1 MSLPLP
7 HLTAHKG
14 PRGDILLE
22 LKCAQPLTAK
32 QLAGKLGVSANAIRH
47 HLKELEAEGLI
58 VYGREQ
64 RGVGAPTFA
73 YRLSAAGEEQFPR
86 RYEET
91 LTELLQRVT
100 ERAGRNVVVELLEDH
115 YATLTRRLQSE
126 LAGVTGGDRVAAIAR
141 LMSDA
146 GYMAEWQE
154 AEGAFR
160 LSEHNCAIRAVA
172 ERYPEVCA
180 AEERFLQ
187 AVLGATVDRRTHIVS
202 GCNACEY
209 AIQFGEPTAAETVP
223 QQPESA

>member
-1 MSLPLP
+1 
-7 HLTAHKG
+7 
-14 PRGDILLE
+14 
-22 LKCAQPLTAK
+22 
-32 QLAGKLGVSANAIRH
+32 
-47 HLKELEAEGLI
+47 
-58 VYGREQ
+58 
-64 RGVGAPTFA
+64 
-73 YRLSAAGEEQFPR
+73 
-86 RYEET
+86 
-91 LTELLQRVT
+91 
-100 ERAGRNVVVELLEDH
+100 
-115 YATLTRRLQSE
+115 
-126 LAGVTGGDRVAAIAR
+126 VAAIAR

-209 AIQFGEPTAAETVP
+209 AIQFSGPAAPETVP
-223 QQPESA
+223 PQPENA

>member
-1 MSLPLP
+1 MTLPSP
-7 HLTAHKG
+7 HLAAHKG
-14 PRGDILLE
+14 PRGDILLA
-22 LKCAQPLTAK
+22 LKRAQPLTAK
-32 QLAGKLGVSANAIRH
+32 DLAEKLAVSPNAIRH

-73 YRLSAAGEEQFPR
+73 FRLSEAGEALFPR

-91 LTELLQRVT
+91 LTEVLQRVS
-100 ERAGRNVVVELLEDH
+100 EKAGRSAVVELLEDH

-126 LAGVTGGDRVAAIAR
+126 LDGVTESDRVAAIAR
-141 LMSDA
+141 LMSEA
-146 GYMAEWQE
+146 GYMADWQE
-154 AEGAFR
+154 AEGSFR

-187 AVLGATVDRRTHIVS
+187 AVLGAAVDRRTHIVS

-209 AIQFGEPTAAETVP
+209 AITFNSPPERQEP
-223 QQPESA
+223 S

>member
-7 HLTAHKG
+7 HLATHKG

-100 ERAGRNVVVELLEDH
+100 ERAGRNVVVELQQLDDDVAPGPLGHPLQQLGQRLFVAPWELLLAGRAQPVSEGRGAHPALLAAVDDQALGLE
-115 YATLTRRLQSE
+115 LLQVMTDRIGGDTEFASE
-126 LAGVTGGDRVAAIAR
+126 LLGRERLCALQLEQDVAPR
-141 LMSDA
+141 SFM
-146 GYMAEWQE
+146 GRQMRQWE
-154 AEGAFR
+154 AHE
-160 LSEHNCAIRAVA
+160 SE
-172 ERYPEVCA
+172 
-180 AEERFLQ
+180 
-187 AVLGATVDRRTHIVS
+187 S
-202 GCNACEY
+202 
-209 AIQFGEPTAAETVP
+209 
-223 QQPESA
+223 